1 MGCRE
6 QKPFEAER
14 FLGDGVMLGDTVT
27 LGGIVT
33 PEGTVALEDMV
44 NSGDVVMLG
53 EHGAAWGCDD
63 YGTWGH
69 LGTQR
74 YFRT

>member
-6 QKPFEAER
+6 QKPFEAEG

-33 PEGTVALEDMV
+33 PEGTVTLEDMV

-53 EHGAAWGCDD
+53 EHGAAWGCGD
-63 YGTWGH
+63 YGTWGP